1 MVPRITPTSDDL
13 RGWIYYEQ
21 IFIGRNKNMK
31 RLTLAFVAGLLMIST
46 HANAQ
51 VKEGTQQA
59 AFTLGLA
66 NPLSNDD
73 VDGQGETFGA
83 LGPAFGFN
91 YLYQFQRYLSI
102 GGDFNYKSLG
112 HRDFSTG
119 HGPTELRS
127 SAWTLLA
134 IGRADLLPDNNIR
147 PYGLLGL
154 GVGGVRREVDFS
166 QNPGLNSSNRS
177 GGLAFA
183 LAGGVDYDINEA
195 WLAGAELRYN
205 IISTSQSEVGG
216 SNISTFDLLLK
227 IGFKF

>member
-1 MVPRITPTSDDL
+1 
-13 RGWIYYEQ
+13 
-21 IFIGRNKNMK
+21 
-31 RLTLAFVAGLLMIST
+31 LAFVAGLLMIST

-154 GVGGVRREVDFS
+154 GVGGVRRSTDYS
-166 QNPGLNSSNRS
+166 ARPDLDSSRTSS
-177 GGLAFA
+177 GPAIA
-183 LAGGVDYDINEA
+183 LGGGVDYDINAA

-205 IISTSQSEVGG
+205 YIHTSHDEIGADSVSTLDFLVKLGY
-216 SNISTFDLLLK
+216 
-227 IGFKF
+227 KF